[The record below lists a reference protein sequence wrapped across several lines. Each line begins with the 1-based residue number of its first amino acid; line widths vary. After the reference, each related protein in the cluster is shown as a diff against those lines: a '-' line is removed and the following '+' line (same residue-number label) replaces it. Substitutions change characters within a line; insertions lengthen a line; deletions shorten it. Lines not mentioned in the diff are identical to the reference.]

1 MSSSK
6 LNDRRLLCLVFLK
19 KVDWISDK
27 NLCELDSEKL
37 ELVLLDRIE
46 TRNKAEYQY
55 LMMLLE
61 SKVPKYTIYSEKIE
75 IEKQLGEKIG
85 GIPIGYKLEKIKKY
99 VIRAYQEENN
109 KKIKDIE
116 QVDNLSRNEFEE
128 KALKLIH
135 QYIESVT
142 KKNNPYTYE
151 DIFKRVKAVIA
162 EQSEMNP
169 EEIDEEFEV
178 FTWQEVLDGYFT
190 NPYYKPEDPYSL
202 RRIPVFTTAW
212 GDDNLDIVE
221 FVMALEEELEIDI
234 SDEEAED
241 LQSLRTLKAIVDYI
255 VQKIM

>member
-1 MSSSK
+1 MYKENISNS
-6 LNDRRLLCLVFLK
+6 NLVFLK

-37 ELVLLDRIE
+37 ELVLLDCLE
-46 TRNKAEYQY
+46 TRNNAEYQY

-61 SKVPKYTIYSEKIE
+61 NKVPKYTIYSEKIE

-85 GIPIGYKLEKIKKY
+85 GIPIGYKLERIKKY
-99 VIRAYQEENN
+99 IIRAYQEENN
-109 KKIKDIE
+109 KNIKDIE

-151 DIFKRVKAVIA
+151 EIFKRVKAVIV

-169 EEIDEEFEV
+169 DEIDEEFEV
-178 FTWQEVLDGYFT
+178 FTLQVRLEGVFGY
-190 NPYYKPEDPYSL
+190 NPENYSNY
-202 RRIPVFTTAW
+202 RQIPVFTTAW
-212 GDDNLDIVE
+212 GDDDLDIVE
-221 FVMALEEELEIDI
+221 FVMALEEEFEIDI
-234 SDEEAED
+234 PDEEAEH
-241 LQSLRTLKAIVDYI
+241 LQSLRTTLKTIVDYI